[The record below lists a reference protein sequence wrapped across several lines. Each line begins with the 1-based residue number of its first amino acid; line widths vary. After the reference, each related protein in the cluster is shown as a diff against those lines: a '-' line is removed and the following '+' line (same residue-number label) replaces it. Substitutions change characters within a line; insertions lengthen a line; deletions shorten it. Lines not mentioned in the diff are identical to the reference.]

1 MQQEST
7 HPSSVKKPKWKG
19 RLLATLVLAIGVI
32 GFVGLVKSRP
42 EPPKKPTEDST
53 PLVEVAPVTAGDV
66 QFYVASQG
74 VVAPLTRTTLS
85 AEVSGA
91 VVDLSDAFLAGGHFG
106 AGDVLMRIDPLN
118 YQVAVERA
126 EAALAQRQIEYD
138 GSVRLNKQGYRSAT
152 ELSSAKAA
160 LASANADLVRAK
172 RDLERTVIRAPYEGL
187 VESRATEL
195 GNFVNIGSQ
204 LGVIYATDV
213 AEVRL
218 AIPDPDLAFVDLPT
232 AVESGDGPPVT
243 LSGSYRG
250 ALSEWDATVVRTEGQ
265 VDQRTRMVW
274 AVARVDDPYALTVA
288 SEGHTE
294 LPMGTFVTAEI
305 AGVSMSNIVKIPRP
319 LLRAG
324 DQVIFVDGERRLRFR
339 NVDVLR
345 TDEDYAYFY
354 GDQLEE
360 QEILLT
366 RLDSPLNGMLVRTS
380 ADLESDDSDQQ
391 DASSGVGSAAAQ

>member
-1 MQQEST
+1 MQQESI
-7 HPSSVKKPKWKG
+7 HPTPAKKSKWKG
-19 RLLATLVLAIGVI
+19 RLLATLVLTTGVV

-53 PLVEVAPVTAGDV
+53 PLVEVAPVSAGDV
-66 QFYVASQG
+66 QFNVSSQG

-91 VVDLSDAFLAGGHFG
+91 VVDLSDAFLAGGRFG
-106 AGDVLMRIDPLN
+106 AGDVLMRIDPVN
-118 YQVAVERA
+118 YEVAVERA

-160 LASANADLVRAK
+160 LASARADLVRAK

-213 AEVRL
+213 AEIRL
-218 AIPDPDLAFVDLPT
+218 AIPDPDLAFVELPT
-232 AVESGDGPPVT
+232 AVESGDGPAVT

-250 ALSEWDATVVRTEGQ
+250 ALSEWDAQVVRTEGQ

-274 AVARVDDPYALTVA
+274 AVARVDDPYALSVTN
-288 SEGHTE
+288 EGRTE
-294 LPMGTFVTAEI
+294 LPVGTFVTAEI
-305 AGVSMSNIVKIPRP
+305 SGVSMSNIVKIPRP

-324 DQVIFVDGERRLRFR
+324 DQVIFVDGER
-339 NVDVLR
+339 
-345 TDEDYAYFY
+345 
-354 GDQLEE
+354 
-360 QEILLT
+360 
-366 RLDSPLNGMLVRTS
+366 
-380 ADLESDDSDQQ
+380 
-391 DASSGVGSAAAQ
+391 